1 MPTPVEQLY
10 SRTVYATDGSTLVW
24 EFSFA
29 GGYLDASHVKA
40 VVNDVD
46 GTATE
51 ITVTPAMLVGPFQ
64 LLINPALSAGR
75 TLTIYRDTPKDL
87 PIVDFTE
94 ESGFSEIALDT
105 NAKQAVFIAAES
117 VDLLSSTGF
126 GDAATSAATAQ
137 AAAQSAL
144 TTLSAVQSLSSGLG
158 VITIDRFSG
167 TGAQT
172 SFTLS
177 VTPTSGTNVII
188 SINGIVEQA
197 ANYTITGNTL
207 AFSVAPLIGTNN
219 IEARI
224 GTLVSPATIVGPQGP
239 AGPTG
244 PTGPQGA
251 TGPAG
256 PTGDT
261 GPQGPTGPT
270 GATGRGITSVIRT
283 TGTGAPGTTD
293 TYTITYSD
301 TSTSTFQVYNG
312 ANGGGSGTVTNTIVN
327 AVGTTG
333 TDVSFSVA
341 TPTTVP
347 TFTLNLP
354 SASVTNRGL
363 LTAADWATFNGKQA
377 ALGFTPYN
385 ATNPAGYISSVT
397 WATPGTIGSTTPN
410 TGKFTTLEATTKLTA
425 TRVEPRVGVIAST
438 ATPAINTDLYDVYR
452 INALAVNITGFT
464 MSGTPQHGD
473 CLIIEI
479 TGTAAR
485 TITWGASFE
494 ASTTALPTTTVTT
507 AMLSVGFMFNNATS
521 KWRCMG
527 AV

>member
-24 EFSFA
+24 EFSFT
-29 GGYLDASHVKA
+29 GGYLDASHVRA
-40 VVNDVD
+40 RVNDVD
-46 GTATE
+46 GTATDL
-51 ITVTPAMLVGPFQ
+51 TVTPAMLVGPFQ
-64 LLINPALSAGR
+64 LLITPAIAAGK
-75 TLTIYRDTPKDL
+75 TLTIFRDTPKDL

-94 ESGFSEIALDT
+94 ESGFSEVALDT

-117 VDLLSSTGF
+117 VDQLNSTGF
-126 GDAATSAATAQ
+126 GEAATSAATAQ

-144 TTLSAVQSLSSGLG
+144 TTLSAVQSLASGLG
-158 VITIDRFSG
+158 IITIDRFSG
-167 TGAQT
+167 TGLQT
-172 SFTLS
+172 AFTLS
-177 VTPTSGTNVII
+177 VTPTASTNVIVAV
-188 SINGIVEQA
+188 NGIVEQA
-197 ANYTITGNTL
+197 ANYSIVGSTL
-207 AFSVAPLIGTNN
+207 TFTVAPIVGTNN

-224 GTLVSPATIVGPQGP
+224 GTLVSPETIVGATGP

-244 PTGPQGA
+244 PTGAQGPQ
-251 TGPAG
+251 GPAG

-270 GATGRGITSVIRT
+270 GPTGRGITSVVRT

-301 TSTSTFQVYNG
+301 ATTSTFQVYNG
-312 ANGGGSGTVTNTIVN
+312 ANGGGSGTVTNTVVN
-327 AVGTTG
+327 AVGTSG

-354 SASVTNRGL
+354 SSSAANRGL
-363 LTAADWATFNGKQA
+363 LTAADWTTFNNK
-377 ALGFTPYN
+377 
-385 ATNPAGYISSVT
+385 ISSVT
-397 WATPGTIGSTTPN
+397 WTAPGTIGSVTPS
-410 TGKFTTLEATTKLTA
+410 TGKFTTLEATTKMTA
-425 TRVEPRVGVIAST
+425 TRVEPRVGST
-438 ATPAINTDLYDVYR
+438 ASAGVPAINTDLFDVYR
-452 INALAVNITGFT
+452 LTAQAVNITGFT

-485 TITWGASFE
+485 TITWGTSFE

-507 AMLSVGFMFNNATS
+507 DMLAVAFSYNSATS